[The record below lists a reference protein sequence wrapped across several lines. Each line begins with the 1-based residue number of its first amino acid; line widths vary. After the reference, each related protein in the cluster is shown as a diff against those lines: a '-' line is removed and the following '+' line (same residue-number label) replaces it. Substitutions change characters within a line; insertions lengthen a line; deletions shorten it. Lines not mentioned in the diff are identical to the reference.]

1 MHSAYC
7 MDWDLILND
16 TFSTVF
22 LKNLGVA
29 CTLAGL
35 RHWNCL
41 YWVTSVQ
48 RGEEFDSSILSFIHI
63 LLLILFPDPRESETF
78 VPVDMHQAMEVRLG
92 LSKGPVS
99 RSFF

>member
-1 MHSAYC
+1 M
-7 MDWDLILND
+7 
-16 TFSTVF
+16 TPFSTVF
-22 LKNLGVA
+22 FKNLGVA

-35 RHWNCL
+35 RLWICL
-41 YWVTSVQ
+41 FWLSSVKK
-48 RGEEFDSSILSFIHI
+48 GEKFDSSILSFIHI
-63 LLLILFPDPRESETF
+63 LWLILFPDPRESETF